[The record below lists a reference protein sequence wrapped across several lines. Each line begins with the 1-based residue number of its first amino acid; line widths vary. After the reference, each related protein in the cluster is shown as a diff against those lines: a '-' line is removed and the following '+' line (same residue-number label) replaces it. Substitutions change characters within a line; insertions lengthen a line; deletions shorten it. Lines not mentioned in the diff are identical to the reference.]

1 MQVALLVLATLLFVV
16 LSPGAFVK
24 LPSAG
29 SSKFVALVVH
39 AIIFVLILKF
49 AGDSMVSYLAT
60 VPGLEGYRSRKD
72 DRHYI
77 DECIKRCTD
86 EYKRRD
92 KDEQIHH
99 GKSRY

>member
-29 SSKFVALVVH
+29 SSKFVALAVH

-49 AGDSMVSYLAT
+49 AGDSIVSYLST
-60 VPGLEGYRSRKD
+60 LPGLEGYKGRSKNGGRVLPGHDKYGRK
-72 DRHYI
+72 
-77 DECIKRCTD
+77 
-86 EYKRRD
+86 
-92 KDEQIHH
+92 
-99 GKSRY
+99 

>member
-29 SSKFVALVVH
+29 SSKFVALAVH
-39 AIIFVLILKF
+39 ALIFVLILKF

-60 VPGLEGYRSRKD
+60 LPGLEGYSV
-72 DRHYI
+72 
-77 DECIKRCTD
+77 
-86 EYKRRD
+86 RR
-92 KDEQIHH
+92 
-99 GKSRY
+99 RVMV